1 MVGRIAHRTSVK
13 GIVAAPDSYASISVP
28 NHELVRVL
36 PEWCL
41 PQTTAWLVFPG
52 RRLMPTKTRV
62 FIDFLDKHLSTF

>member
-1 MVGRIAHRTSVK
+1 M
-13 GIVAAPDSYASISVP
+13 P